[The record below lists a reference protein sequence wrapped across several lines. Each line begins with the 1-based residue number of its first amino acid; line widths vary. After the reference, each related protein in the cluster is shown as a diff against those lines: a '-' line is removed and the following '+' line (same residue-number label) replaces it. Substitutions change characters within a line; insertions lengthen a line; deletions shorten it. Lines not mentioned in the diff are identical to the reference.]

1 MIKQSTSPVK
11 IVLASVALTVG
22 LAMLGAGQT
31 AAPPVAVAAAAPA
44 AKPSATPAPP
54 KSTVY
59 MNPRASADDPRVG
72 LKAGLYDAG
81 EAAFGLERIASL
93 PKPPG
98 FAPGNV
104 IVTPPTAPPPAPPAA
119 TGTADA
125 KQTAAPPPA
134 GPPNMSQYGS
144 TNSDLAFSGNHLF
157 VGNYNGINTYD
168 IDNPKEV
175 KLRTSLICPGGQGDV
190 SVYGHLLFMSA
201 EAVNGRVDCGTQGI
215 PLPAGYVP
223 PPPPP
228 PPAPTTPPAPGAPPV
243 TRMRRTP
250 PPPSPDRVRGV
261 RIFDISDLSNPKQ
274 VAAVQSCRG
283 SHTHSLLIDPKD
295 KDNVYVYISGTG
307 TVRQA
312 EELAGCSGGDPEKD
326 PNTALFRIDIIKV
339 PLAHPELAKIVNS
352 PRIFTDKQS
361 GDINGL
367 WKGGNHGEGTQTTNV
382 TNQCHDITIYSAI
395 GLAAGA
401 CSGNGIL
408 LDISDPVNPV
418 RIAAVSDPNYS
429 YWHSANFSNDGSKV
443 LFTDEWGG
451 GGQPRCRAT
460 DPMNWGADAIF
471 TLTDRKLTLASY
483 YKMPAPQTEFENCVA
498 HNGSLVPIP
507 GRDIEVQAWYQ
518 GGVSVVD
525 FTDASHPVEI
535 AYFDRGPID
544 TNKRA
549 LGGQWSTYWYNGYI
563 YGSEIARGVDVFK
576 LVPNKYI
583 TQREIDAANQVHFD
597 ELNVQNQPKIAWP
610 ANFIVAR
617 AYIDQL
623 TRDNALEPKRLAALE
638 AAIAKVEAHS
648 DRKSVSQLKSMAA
661 SLDKDAAKA
670 KTPTDAGRM
679 HALASIMKEKATSSL

>member
-1 MIKQSTSPVK
+1 MMERK
-11 IVLASVALTVG
+11 VLLSIAFAATLPLFGQT
-22 LAMLGAGQT
+22 QT
-31 AAPPVAVAAAAPA
+31 AAVTPPAKAPA
-44 AKPSATPAPP
+44 PAPT
-54 KSTVY
+54 STVFT
-59 MNPRASADDPRVG
+59 NPRSGPDDPRIG
-72 LKAGLYDAG
+72 LKGGLYDAG
-81 EAAFGLERIASL
+81 EAAFGLERLISL

-104 IVTPPTAPPPAPPAA
+104 ITSPAA
-119 TGTADA
+119 AAADPANMTATA
-125 KQTAAPPPA
+125 GAAPHPA
-134 GPPNMSQYGS
+134 APSPMSQYGS

-175 KLRTSLICPGGQGDV
+175 KLRMSLVCPGGQGDV

-201 EAVNGRVDCGTQGI
+201 EAMNGRVDCGTQGI

-223 PPPPP
+223 PVVPPPP
-228 PPAPTTPPAPGAPPV
+228 PPEPGKPPV
-243 TRMRRTP
+243 RAQRPP
-250 PPPSPDRVRGV
+250 PPPSPDRFRGV
-261 RIFDISDLSNPKQ
+261 RIFDITDIANPKQ

-283 SHTHSLLIDPKD
+283 SHTHSLLVDPKD
-295 KDNVYVYISGTG
+295 KDNVYIYISGTG
-307 TVRQA
+307 MVRQS
-312 EELAGCSGGDPEKD
+312 EELADCSGGDPKAN

-352 PRIFTDKQS
+352 PRIFTDTQT

-367 WKGGNHGEGTQTTNV
+367 WKGGNHGEGTQTSSV
-382 TNQCHDITIYSAI
+382 TNQCHDITIYSAL

-418 RIAAVSDPNYS
+418 RIDAVSDPNYS
-429 YWHSANFSNDGSKV
+429 YWHSANFSNDGTKV

-471 TLTDRKLTLASY
+471 TLKDRKLTLASY

-498 HNGSLVPIP
+498 HNGSLIPIP

-525 FTDASHPVEI
+525 FTDASHPMEI

-544 TNKRA
+544 PAKRA
-549 LGGQWSTYWYNGYI
+549 MGGQWSTYWYNGYI

-583 TQREIDAANQVHFD
+583 TQNEIDAANQVHFD
-597 ELNVQNQPKIAWP
+597 ELNVQDQPKIVWP
-610 ANFIVAR
+610 KNFVVAR

-623 TRDNALEPKRLAALE
+623 SRDNGLDAKKIAALQ
-638 AAIAKVEAHS
+638 AAMAKVEAHP
-648 DRKSVSQLKSMAA
+648 DKKKVAQLKTMAV
-661 SLDKDAAKA
+661 SLDKDAAAA
-670 KTPTDAGRM
+670 KTPADASRLK
-679 HALASIMKEKATSSL
+679 ALAEIMKQGGTTTSRL

>member
-1 MIKQSTSPVK
+1 MTSR
-11 IVLASVALTVG
+11 ALLLSLTLTAG
-22 LAMLGAGQT
+22 GALFGQIQT
-31 AAPPVAVAAAAPA
+31 AANTSLAKTPPP
-44 AKPSATPAPP
+44 T
-54 KSTVY
+54 STVY
-59 MNPRASADDPRVG
+59 SNPRSSADDPRVG
-72 LKAGLYDAG
+72 LKGGLYDAG
-81 EAAFGLERIASL
+81 EAAFGLERLTSL

-104 IVTPPTAPPPAPPAA
+104 ITSPAASAADPANMPATPAAGETASTPHPPAPP
-119 TGTADA
+119 
-125 KQTAAPPPA
+125 P
-134 GPPNMSQYGS
+134 MSQYGS

-175 KLRTSLICPGGQGDV
+175 KLRTSLVCPGGQGDV

-201 EAVNGRVDCGTQGI
+201 EAMNGRIDCGTQGI

-228 PPAPTTPPAPGAPPV
+228 PPPPPEPGKPPV
-243 TRMRRTP
+243 RTPRPP
-250 PPPSPDRVRGV
+250 PPPSPDRFRGV
-261 RIFDISDLSNPKQ
+261 RIFDISDIAHPKQ

-295 KDNVYVYISGTG
+295 KDNVYIYISGTG
-307 TVRQA
+307 TVRQS
-312 EELAGCSGGDPEKD
+312 EELADCSGGDPKAN

-339 PLAHPELAKIVNS
+339 PLAHPELARIVNS
-352 PRIFTDKQS
+352 PRIFTDKQT
-361 GDINGL
+361 GDIDGL
-367 WKGGNHGEGTQTTNV
+367 WKGGNHGEGTQTSNV
-382 TNQCHDITIYSAI
+382 TNQCHDITIYSAL

-429 YWHSANFSNDGSKV
+429 YWHSANFNNDGTKV

-451 GGQPRCRAT
+451 GGQPRCRST

-471 TLTDRKLTLASY
+471 TLTDHKLTLASY

-498 HNGSLVPIP
+498 HNGSLIPIP

-525 FTDASHPVEI
+525 FTDASHPMEI

-544 TNKRA
+544 STKRA
-549 LGGQWSTYWYNGYI
+549 MGGQWSTYWYNGYI

-583 TQREIDAANQVHFD
+583 TQNEIDASNQVHFD
-597 ELNVQNQPKIAWP
+597 ELNVQNQPKIVWP
-610 ANFIVAR
+610 KNFVVAR

-623 TRDNALEPKRLAALE
+623 NRSNALDPKKISALE
-638 AAIAKVEAHS
+638 AAMAKEEAHP
-648 DRKSVSQLKSMAA
+648 DKKKAAQLKVMAS
-661 SLDKDAAKA
+661 SLDKDAATA
-670 KTPTDAGRM
+670 KSPADAARLR
-679 HALASIMKEKATSSL
+679 ALADIIKQGNTSHL